1 MPTLD
6 ETQARMMHALR
17 HGDFD
22 GRAAALLRSRTGISP
37 ERRLQVYRNN
47 SVQSLGAALA
57 AVYPVI
63 VRLVGEPFFQRV
75 ARAYLDAHPS
85 RSGHL
90 QPFGAELPA
99 FIEAPPSAAGLPYLA
114 DVARLEWAW
123 HEAWHAADRVPLE
136 ADAFAAFPVEAQAS
150 LRFAL
155 QPAARIVVSPW
166 PVLAIWRGNQDDADS
181 GAPAIALD
189 EVGDSVLVVR
199 RGFEVGLHRL
209 DDAEAAW
216 LQALAAARPLGEA
229 VAEALVQDP
238 GFYLGGA
245 LLRQL
250 ALGTFCGL
258 SIAGT
263 TP

>member
-63 VRLVGEPFFQRV
+63 VRLVGEAFFQRV

-99 FIEAPPSAAGLPYLA
+99 FIEALPSAAGLPYLA

-123 HEAWHAADRVPLE
+123 HEAWHAADSVPLE

-166 PVLAIWRGNQDDADS
+166 PVLAIWRANQVDS
-181 GAPAIALD
+181 GGPAISLD
-189 EVGDSVLVVR
+189 EGGDSVLAVQPDL
-199 RGFEVGLHRL
+199 EAAPHRL
-209 DDAEAAW
+209 DDAETAW
-216 LQALAAARPLGEA
+216 LQALAAARPLRQA

-238 GFYLGGA
+238 GFDLGAA
-245 LLRQL
+245 LVRQL
-250 ALGTFCGL
+250 AIGTFCGL

-263 TP
+263 TS

>member
-6 ETQARMMHALR
+6 ETQARVMHALR
-17 HGDFD
+17 HGDLD
-22 GRAAALLRSRTGISP
+22 GRAAALLRSRTAISP
-37 ERRLQVYRNN
+37 ARRLQVYRNN

-63 VRLVGEPFFQRV
+63 VRLVGEAFFQRV

-99 FIEAPPSAAGLPYLA
+99 FIEALPSVANLPYLA

-123 HEAWHAADRVPLE
+123 HEAWHAADSVPLE
-136 ADAFAAFPVEAQAS
+136 ANAFAAFPVEAQAS

-166 PVLAIWRGNQDDADS
+166 PVLAIWRANQVDS
-181 GAPAIALD
+181 GGPAISLD
-189 EVGDSVLVVR
+189 EGGDSVLAVR

-209 DDAEAAW
+209 DDAETAW
-216 LQALAAARPLGEA
+216 LQALAAARPLRQA

-238 GFYLGGA
+238 GFDLGAA
-245 LLRQL
+245 LVRQL
-250 ALGTFCGL
+250 AIGTFCGL

-263 TP
+263 TS